1 MSEAQQISMPAGRGY
16 GMAGSWWTALLL
28 LSAASIP
35 AVSTAASISP
45 KGTLSGQILGLVTDA
60 AGVPQ
65 MGAAV
70 TLLTPQDKFFD
81 RALSDERGA
90 FSFDGLAA
98 GAYSIRVSLASFM
111 PVSKS
116 SILVQPGLRT
126 LLNVS
131 LAGLFSSIQ
140 LVYPTADQRAIMSDD
155 WKWVLRTSNATRP
168 VLRLLPDWN
177 PDDNAAARRASTGI
191 FSDTRA
197 LVQLSAG
204 DGGRVTSF
212 GAESD
217 LGTAFALA
225 TSVLGKNQLQFS
237 GNLGYASLSG
247 APSAGFRTSYSRGA
261 SEDSGPEVTVTMR
274 QMFVPGRVSA
284 AILALSG
291 GSSAPALRTLALSVH
306 DGTQITDA
314 LRLEYGFSLDA
325 VTFLDHG
332 NYFSPYSRLIF
343 AMTDNDQL
351 QFSYSSGVPQAADY
365 PGERSSERE
374 LQNDITALALF
385 PRISVR
391 DSHMRIQQS
400 QNYEMGYRR
409 ISGSRTYSAALF
421 RENISNAAL
430 TIAGAD
436 GLFPAGDVLP
446 DVFTTSSV
454 FNAGG
459 YQSLGYM
466 ASIAQNF
473 GDNLKVDIM
482 YGSGDA
488 LVADRSQLQGQ
499 SPDGL
504 RSGIRRARR
513 QAVTAQVTYKAPWS
527 GTEFSA
533 GYQVADSHS
542 VTPSHYFATQGT
554 RAEPGL
560 NIYLRQ
566 PIRTFSLLPVRM
578 EASADLRN
586 LLADGYLPFSSSDG
600 RRILLMSTPRSFRG
614 GLSFIF

>member
-1 MSEAQQISMPAGRGY
+1 MSDALMIPIPERRAGGPAGWG
-16 GMAGSWWTALLL
+16 AKALLL
-28 LSAASIP
+28 LSIACIPGISSGASAP
-35 AVSTAASISP
+35 SI
-45 KGTLSGQILGLVTDA
+45 TILSGKILGLVTDA

-70 TLLTPQDKFFD
+70 ILLTQQDKFSD
-81 RALSDERGA
+81 RALTDERGA

-98 GAYSIRVSLASFM
+98 GAYSIRVSLASFL

-116 SILVQPGLRT
+116 GIVVQPGLHT

-140 LVYPTADQRAIMSDD
+140 LVYPTPDQRAIMNDD

-168 VLRLLPDWN
+168 VLRLMPNWS
-177 PDDNAAARRASTGI
+177 PDDNGPAHRASTGI

-197 LVQLSAG
+197 LVRVSAG
-204 DGGRVTSF
+204 DGGHVTSF
-212 GAESD
+212 GNESD

-237 GNLGYASLSG
+237 GNLGYAPQSG
-247 APSAGFRTSYSRGA
+247 APSAGFRTSYSRGEG
-261 SEDSGPEVTVTMR
+261 EDTSPEVTVTMR
-274 QMFVPGRVSA
+274 QMFLPGRTTA
-284 AILALSG
+284 ALLSLSG
-291 GSSAPALRTLALSVH
+291 GASAPMLRTLSVSMH
-306 DGTQITDA
+306 EGTQITDSI
-314 LRLEYGFSLDA
+314 RLEYGFSMDA

-332 NYFSPYSRLIF
+332 NYFSPFSRLIYT
-343 AMTDNDQL
+343 MTENDEI
-351 QFSYSSGVPQAADY
+351 QFSYSSGVPQY
-365 PGERSSERE
+365 GEHPGERSSESDLR
-374 LQNDITALALF
+374 NDINALALF

-391 DSHMRIQQS
+391 DSHMRVQQS

-409 ISGSRTYSAALF
+409 TSGSRTYTAAVF

-446 DVFTTSSV
+446 DLFTTSSV

-466 ASIAQNF
+466 ASVTQSL
-473 GDNLKVDIM
+473 GDNLKVSTM

-488 LVADRSQLQGQ
+488 LVAGRSEIPGQ
-499 SPDGL
+499 SPEDL
-504 RSGIRRARR
+504 RSVIRRGRR
-513 QAVTAQVTYKAPWS
+513 QAVTTQISCKAPWT

-533 GYQVADSHS
+533 SYQITDRRS

-566 PIRTFSLLPVRM
+566 PIRTFSLIPVHM

-600 RRILLMSTPRSFRG
+600 RPILLMSTPRSFRG

>member
-1 MSEAQQISMPAGRGY
+1 MSVQQIPIRASRACGLP
-16 GMAGSWWTALLL
+16 GSWLRLLL
-28 LSAASIP
+28 LLACIPGVSPAASAP
-35 AVSTAASISP
+35 SMA
-45 KGTLSGQILGLVTDA
+45 TLSGKILGLVTDA
-60 AGVPQ
+60 GGIPQ

-70 TLLTPQDKFFD
+70 TLLTQQDKFFD
-81 RALSDERGA
+81 RTLTDERGA

-98 GAYSIRVSLASFM
+98 GAYSIRVSLASFL
-111 PVSKS
+111 PVSKN
-116 SILVQPGLRT
+116 SILVQPGSRT

-140 LVYPTADQRAIMSDD
+140 LVYPTADQRAIMNDD

-168 VLRLLPDWN
+168 ILRFLPGWS
-177 PDDNAAARRASTGI
+177 PDDNAAARRASSGI

-197 LVQLSAG
+197 LVRLSAG

-212 GAESD
+212 GNESD

-225 TSVLGKNQLQFS
+225 TSLLGKNQLQFS
-237 GNLGYASLSG
+237 GNLGYASQSG
-247 APSAGFRTSYSRGA
+247 APSAGFRTSYSRGDGE
-261 SEDSGPEVTVTMR
+261 EDSSPEITITMR
-274 QMFVPGRVSA
+274 QVFLPGRTSA
-284 AILALSG
+284 ALLSLSG
-291 GSSAPALRTLALSVH
+291 GSSAPVLRTLSVSVH
-306 DGTQITDA
+306 EGTQITESM
-314 LRLEYGFSLDA
+314 RLEYGFSMDA

-332 NYFSPYSRLIF
+332 NYFSPFSRLIY
-343 AMTDNDQL
+343 ALTDNDEL
-351 QFSYSSGVPQAADY
+351 QFSYSSGVPQYGDS
-365 PGERSSERE
+365 PGERSSERD
-374 LQNDITALALF
+374 LRNDINALALF
-385 PRISVR
+385 PRISMR
-391 DSHMRIQQS
+391 DSHMRVQQS

-409 ISGSRTYSAALF
+409 TSGSRTYTAALF

-446 DVFTTSSV
+446 DLFTTSSV

-466 ASIAQNF
+466 ASVTQNF
-473 GDNLKVDIM
+473 GDNLKVNVM

-488 LVADRSQLQGQ
+488 LVADRSAIPGP
-499 SPDGL
+499 SPDDL
-504 RSGIRRARR
+504 RSVVRRARR
-513 QAVTAQVTYKAPWS
+513 QAFTSQVSYKAPWT
-527 GTEFSA
+527 GTELSA
-533 GYQVADSHS
+533 SYQMTDKHS

-566 PIRTFSLLPVRM
+566 PIRTFSLVPVRM

-600 RRILLMSTPRSFRG
+600 RRVLLMSTPRSFRG